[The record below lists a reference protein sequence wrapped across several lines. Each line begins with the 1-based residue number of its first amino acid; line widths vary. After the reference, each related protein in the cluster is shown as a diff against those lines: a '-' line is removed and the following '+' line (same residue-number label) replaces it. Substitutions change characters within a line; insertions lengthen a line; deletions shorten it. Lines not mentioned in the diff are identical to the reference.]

1 VKATLAVI
9 DIGNTS
15 TTLGLY
21 RAGRII
27 KMDQVPTS
35 ERALAGLPH
44 RLKRLAGK
52 QTPEGVG
59 MASVVPAATGVWRRA
74 ARRVWPK
81 ADWLEV
87 NHRLNLG
94 VGIDYPRPET
104 IGADR
109 LCNACAAVARYS
121 APVIVVDFGT
131 AVTFDIISPAG
142 KYIGGVIA
150 PGLPLMFS
158 YLAEKTALLPRIEWG
173 RGRHDVG
180 RSTVEAMRLGATW
193 GYRGLVR
200 EIKAEL
206 KRRLGWDNIKYCATG
221 GYASRIVR
229 GTGLAMKID
238 KDLTLYGIGRIYE
251 LNRAK

>member
-1 VKATLAVI
+1 MQKTVAVI

-27 KMDQVPTS
+27 KMDRVSTG
-35 ERALAGLPH
+35 ERAWGGLAR
-44 RLKRLAGK
+44 RLARLAG
-52 QTPEGVG
+52 QHAPEGVAV
-59 MASVVPAATGVWRRA
+59 ASVVPTAIGSWRRA
-74 ARRVWPK
+74 VRRVWPK

-87 NHRLNLG
+87 HHRLNLG

-109 LCNACAAVARYS
+109 LCNACAAVARYG

-131 AVTFDIISPAG
+131 AVTFDIVSPAA
-142 KYIGGVIA
+142 KYIGGIIA

-173 RGRHDVG
+173 RGIHDVG
-180 RSTVEAMRLGATW
+180 KSTKEAMRLGAIW

-200 EIKAEL
+200 EIEAEL
-206 KRRLGWDNIKYCATG
+206 NRRLGWKRITYCATG
-221 GYASRIVR
+221 GYASRIMR

-251 LNRAK
+251 LNRTR